1 MRHHLDE
8 FSVTDIRH
16 TLEEGW
22 RIVRHRR
29 WMFIFPFCI
38 ATTVAM
44 LCSFMVP
51 RLYTARTV
59 IKREHDPVFANMMG
73 TSWTRPYVQIRERMD
88 VDLRDSKAI
97 AAVLEDLDLPE
108 GLERFEDGQL
118 TPASAAARQALVGR
132 IAAGMNIET
141 LTSSTDRDVVA
152 IEMTSSDP
160 KHLQSILRSI
170 RDKYMTTARTK
181 TVEVLRSAEEFFKAE
196 SERCRLQLN
205 SLQRRLIEYELK
217 YPGINPD
224 LPDPSR
230 TEQTAL
236 VVERVDLERRLND
249 LRLKRQQ
256 LQEKLAGASESD
268 ADSGLPDG
276 QVVALEPNP
285 RYMELK
291 QEINRLLREIS
302 EKKTLSGMTDQH
314 PDIRQLWIT
323 LAMRQEEL
331 GATPRER
338 EATWEYADPGATE
351 PGGPSLASRIEARLA
366 DFSAQTAV
374 HESRQAAIQNQVAG
388 IERARALALEPRQ
401 DYLELQRQAQRL
413 RTELESWQQ
422 NLGPIQHIFTVE
434 DRNRTIHFATVQDA
448 TAVTKPSS
456 PNAKLVAVVCAL
468 IGVAI
473 GVLFVLLTELLD
485 RSYRTVK
492 HLKTSLGLPVVES
505 IDEIVTEAV
514 LRRRL
519 VRGLIL
525 RPAAALVCISA
536 MAVAGAMAY
545 LSIEE
550 PAKYEQLK
558 SAPLRACQSFIGR
571 S

>member
-29 WMFIFPFCI
+29 WLFIFPCCI
-38 ATTVAM
+38 ATTAAM
-44 LCSFMVP
+44 LCSLMVP

-73 TSWTRPYVQIRERMD
+73 TNWTRPYVQIRERMD
-88 VDLRDSKAI
+88 SDLRDPQAI
-97 AAVLEDLDLPE
+97 AAVLEELDLPG

-118 TPASAAARQALVGR
+118 TPASTAARQDLVGR
-132 IAAGMNIET
+132 IAAGLNIEA

-152 IEMTSSDP
+152 IEMTTSDP
-160 KHLQSILRSI
+160 EHLQIILRSI
-170 RDKYMTTARTK
+170 RDKYITTARAK
-181 TVEVLRSAEEFFKAE
+181 TVEVLRDAEEFFRVE

-205 SLQRRLIEYELK
+205 SLQRRLVEYELK

-224 LPDPSR
+224 LSDPSR

-236 VVERVDLERRLND
+236 VVERVDLERRLSD
-249 LRLKRQQ
+249 LKLKRQQ
-256 LQEKLAGASESD
+256 LQEKLAGASESES
-268 ADSGLPDG
+268 DSGLPEG
-276 QVVALEPNP
+276 PVVALEPNP
-285 RYMELK
+285 RHMELK

-302 EKKTLSGMTDQH
+302 DKKTLSGMTDQH
-314 PDIRQLWIT
+314 PVIRQLCIT

-331 GATPRER
+331 GTTPPER
-338 EATWEYADPGATE
+338 EATWEYADTGATE
-351 PGGPSLASRIEARLA
+351 PGGPSLVSRLEAQLA
-366 DFSAQTAV
+366 EFTEQTAV
-374 HESRQAAIQNQVAG
+374 HESRLAAIQNQVAG
-388 IERARALALEPRQ
+388 IERARAFALEPRQ
-401 DYLELQRQAQRL
+401 DYLELQRQAQCL
-413 RTELESWQQ
+413 RTELGTWQQ
-422 NLGPIQHIFTVE
+422 NLGPIQHMFTVE

-448 TAVTKPSS
+448 AAVTKPSS

-468 IGVAI
+468 IGVAV
-473 GVLFVLLTELLD
+473 GALLVLLTELLD
-485 RSYRTVK
+485 SSYRTVK

-505 IDEIVTEAV
+505 IDEIVTEVV

-545 LSIEE
+545 LSIER

-558 SAPLRACQSFIGR
+558 SAPLRAYQSFMGR